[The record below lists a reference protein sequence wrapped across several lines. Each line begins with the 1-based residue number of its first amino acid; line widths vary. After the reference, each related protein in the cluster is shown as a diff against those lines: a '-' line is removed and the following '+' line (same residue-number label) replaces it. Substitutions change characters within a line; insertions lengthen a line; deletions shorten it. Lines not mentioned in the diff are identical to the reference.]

1 MMKRS
6 FDSFQE
12 SSTQQHRHLSHLLSL
27 AACRATGQ
35 SISKIVA
42 ELRLHLREKNFHTY
56 FFEMM
61 MIFLKFESTIN
72 GLILFDANSQHT
84 EMKDI
89 ITMMENQNQL
99 IDAWEKYHSSFVAE
113 NGIKSDNKLF
123 STLTTLIV
131 NEKLSSCVTKNSAQ
145 MDKNGLIFIDRERLL
160 RLIQRHG
167 KECIVNCLSGLIID
181 QHILFP
187 YKKFAMK
194 DPISCFHSLTVHKA
208 QLSDAMYNIRGV
220 VFRTGGMRGSAD
232 FFPLKYKGGYLSIIS
247 TNEDYHSTDIVTE
260 YFQEDQRLRACRR
273 DGQDKS
279 QVLKSPLEVWNSPD
293 NIKIISHFIDK
304 NQDLST
310 FNLREAVY
318 ETTKEC
324 TQFKPTLAKAVIEL
338 FGATSMLDFSAG
350 WGDRLVGALG
360 TSSIQYY
367 LGVDPN
373 LGLKNGHDEIIRKLL
388 PERESKWKSP
398 NGIQSQFSII
408 YEPFQSCHLP
418 EGKVFDLAFT
428 SPPFFNFEVYTQLE
442 GQSILDFPSYIDW
455 VEKFLFVSL
464 KKAWSVLAEGGHLV
478 IHITDI
484 GGFKICEIMNLYIQY
499 CLSGSVYEG
508 VIGSIGVSTDV
519 TRPIWVWT
527 KKSISQLT
535 TEQRSRSARAKEH
548 LSNFYNEFKSI
559 V

>member
-1 MMKRS
+1 
-6 FDSFQE
+6 
-12 SSTQQHRHLSHLLSL
+12 
-27 AACRATGQ
+27 
-35 SISKIVA
+35 
-42 ELRLHLREKNFHTY
+42 
-56 FFEMM
+56 
-61 MIFLKFESTIN
+61 
-72 GLILFDANSQHT
+72 
-84 EMKDI
+84 
-89 ITMMENQNQL
+89 MMENQNQL

-113 NGIKSDNKLF
+113 NGIKSDNNLF
-123 STLTTLIV
+123 STFTTLIV
-131 NEKLSSCVTKNSAQ
+131 NEKLSSCITKNNAQ
-145 MDKNGLIFIDRERLL
+145 TDKNGLIFIDRERLL

-167 KECIVNCLSGLIID
+167 KECIVHCLSGLIIAQD
-181 QHILFP
+181 IIFP

-194 DPISCFHSLTVHKA
+194 DPISCFNSLIAHKA

-220 VFRTGGMRGSAD
+220 IFRTGGMKGSTD

-247 TNEDYHSTDIVTE
+247 TNEDYHTTDIVTE

-279 QVLKSPLEVWNSPD
+279 QVLKSPLDVWNSPD

-304 NQDLST
+304 NQDLNS

-367 LGVDPN
+367 LGIDPN
-373 LGLKNGHDEIIRKLL
+373 LGLKDGHDAIIRMLL

-398 NGIQSQFSII
+398 NGLQSQFAII

-418 EGKVFDLAFT
+418 EGRVFDLVFT

-455 VEKFLFVSL
+455 VEKFLIVSL
-464 KKAWSVLAEGGHLV
+464 RKAWSVLAEGGHLV
-478 IHITDI
+478 VHITDI
-484 GGFKICEIMNLYIQY
+484 GGFKICEIMNLFIQY

-519 TRPIWVWT
+519 TRPIWVWA
-527 KKSISQLT
+527 KKSVSKLT

-548 LSNFYNEFKSI
+548 LGNFYDEFKSI